1 MEQEVETKRDVMHI
15 EMLDREF
22 ESSRTIKS
30 CRNAVAVPIFNLRR
44 IRVNF

>member
-22 ESSRTIKS
+22 ESSRTKELS
-30 CRNAVAVPIFNLRR
+30 
-44 IRVNF
+44 